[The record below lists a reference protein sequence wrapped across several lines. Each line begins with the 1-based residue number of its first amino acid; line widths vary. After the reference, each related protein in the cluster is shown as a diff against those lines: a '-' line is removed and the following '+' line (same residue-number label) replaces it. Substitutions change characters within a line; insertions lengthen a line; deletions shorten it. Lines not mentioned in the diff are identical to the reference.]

1 MKYIKLLNNSVLHY
15 GIIVSIRLKTKARQK
30 QRNAHKGNGYG
41 AKLSILN
48 LLMPLAKSKYVFNL
62 EFATVCSDVTNVTN
76 HPDPQMFQK
85 VKKKGQM
92 PCQLKLVH
100 LLFAK

>member
-48 LLMPLAKSKYVFNL
+48 LLMPLAKRNMSLIWSLLQSVVMLLMLPITQTPKCFKRL
-62 EFATVCSDVTNVTN
+62 R
-76 HPDPQMFQK
+76 
-85 VKKKGQM
+85 KK
-92 PCQLKLVH
+92 
-100 LLFAK
+100 AKCLAS